1 MRISKRDRQ
10 EYDRLTK
17 ALLNKADRVKK
28 QHNIN
33 FLSENPDL
41 KMKPLENMTRNEF
54 NTYKEQARLMTK
66 RGIQRFS
73 YVKINDYVSVSRSE
87 ERRLRYNKEIADRQA
102 KRRYD
107 ELKDKDYYEE
117 GQEPSKVGVYVETMK
132 EPDIPGINAPHVL
145 DDDKIASRE
154 YVRNKIKQLDNFSN
168 LSIRNERNEIMK
180 QNYIKGLEEV
190 FNGGGDELDEL
201 IQQIENIETDDFI
214 ELYSRSAD
222 MSFTYFYVDDYILL
236 RENFN
241 NIQSYIN
248 SYYQGDVDMD
258 IKNARDNINTNV
270 K

>member
-17 ALLNKADRVKK
+17 ALMSKAKRVKK

-33 FLSENPDL
+33 LLSENPDL

-54 NTYKEQARLMTK
+54 NTYKEQARIMTK

-87 ERRLRYNKEIADRQA
+87 ERRLRYNKEIADKQA
-102 KRRYD
+102 QRRYD

-117 GQEPSKVGVYVETMK
+117 GQQPTKVGEYVETMK
-132 EPDIPGINAPHVL
+132 NPDIPGINAPHVL

-154 YVRNKIKQLDNFSN
+154 YIQNKISQLDNFSDV
-168 LSIRNERNEIMK
+168 STRNERNDTMK
-180 QNYIKGLEEV
+180 QNYINALKET
-190 FNGGGDELDEL
+190 FNSDSDQLVEQVEKM
-201 IQQIENIETDDFI
+201 NTDDFI

-222 MSFTYFYVDDYILL
+222 MSFSFFYSEDDDLL
-236 RENFN
+236 QENLN
-241 NIQSYIN
+241 NIQSYVN

-258 IKNARDNINTNV
+258 IKNARANINTNV
-270 K
+270 R

>member
-17 ALLNKADRVKK
+17 ALLRKADRVKK

-33 FLSENPDL
+33 LLSENPDL

-107 ELKDKDYYEE
+107 ELKDKAYYQE

-132 EPDIPGINAPHVL
+132 KPDIPGINAPHVL
-145 DDDKIASRE
+145 DDRKIASRE
-154 YVRNKIKQLDNFSN
+154 YVKNKIKQLDKFTNN
-168 LSIRNERNEIMK
+168 SIRDERNETMK
-180 QNYIKGLEEV
+180 ENYITALKET
-190 FNGGGDELDEL
+190 FNSDSDQLVK
-201 IQQIENIETDDFI
+201 QIEKIETDDFI

-222 MSFTYFYVDDYILL
+222 MSFSYIYSDDKDLMW
-236 RENFN
+236 ENLN
-241 NIQSYIN
+241 NIQSYVN
-248 SYYQGDVDMD
+248 SYFKGDVDMD